1 MITTTVQKWGNS
13 LAVRIPKPL
22 VMELRVDAGDAV
34 ELRTVNDGLLI
45 VPARRRR
52 LNLRSLLK
60 GITTRNRHS
69 EVLTGRPVGGE
80 AW

>member
-22 VMELRVDAGDAV
+22 VRELRMDAGDAV
-34 ELRTVNDGLLI
+34 EVRTVEEGVLI
-45 VPARRRR
+45 APMRRRR
-52 LNLRSLLK
+52 HTLRSLLK
-60 GITTRNRHS
+60 GITPYNRHR
-69 EVLTGRPVGGE
+69 EILTGRPLGRE